1 MFLVFVSLL
10 KNLLISCMKI
20 LFKITIII
28 VFIFTKNQF
37 FSQISSN
44 KSVFAKLWSKDLTL
58 NMAKLYLVQNVVSI
72 QENEERLVLD
82 GLSASTSGELTA
94 ICYSG
99 DSAKTVGILLAFY
112 GDYWTEQGVNYKGY
126 AFKNLNPSTALKFL
140 EKIIDVSEKNQ
151 VFMEANLDKNNIIF
165 TFDDIVVIMF
175 NNGPIK
181 LRILWQ
187 NFDAEWTLDE
197 VYKTLKRFETFI
209 KK

>member
-1 MFLVFVSLL
+1 MF
-10 KNLLISCMKI
+10 ISI
-20 LFKITIII
+20 E
-28 VFIFTKNQF
+28 NQF
-37 FSQISSN
+37 FCQIPSN
-44 KSVFAKLWSKDLTL
+44 KSIFAKLWSKDLTL
-58 NMAKLYLVQNVVSI
+58 DMAKLYLVQNVISI

-99 DSAKTVGILLAFY
+99 DSAKTIGILLAFY
-112 GDYWTEQGVNYKGY
+112 GDYWNEQGVNYKGY

-140 EKIIDVSEKNQ
+140 NKIIDVAEKNQ
-151 VFMEANLDKNNIIF
+151 KFMESNLDINNIIF
-165 TFDDIVVIMF
+165 TFDDIVIIMF

-187 NFDAEWTLDE
+187 NFDAEWTLEE
-197 VYKTLKRFETFI
+197 VQKTLKRFETFT